1 MSDLTELDATAQAE
15 LVASGDASPA
25 ELVDAAIARVER
37 TNGALNAVIHERFD
51 RARRDALD
59 PPVGP
64 FRGVPI
70 VIKDLDGP
78 LAGEPYHLGNRLLKQ
93 LGHIADHDSFL
104 NAKLRAAGFI
114 VIGKTNAPELG
125 LLPTTEPAAY
135 GPTRNPWDTTR
146 SPGGSSG
153 GTAAAVA
160 SGMVPLGHAG
170 DGGGSIRIPAS
181 MCGLVGLKPIA
192 RTDLA
197 RARRR

>member
-15 LVASGDASPA
+15 LVASGGASPA

-135 GPTRNPWDTTR
+135 GPTRNPWDTD
-146 SPGGSSG
+146 PVSG
-153 GTAAAVA
+153 RFEWWHRRGRRI
-160 SGMVPLGHAG
+160 G
-170 DGGGSIRIPAS
+170 DGAARARGRRRRLDSNPREHVRARRAEA
-181 MCGLVGLKPIA
+181 VA